1 MKHPAEVLR
10 ELLGRPGGVFAFGVS
25 NAFDAIL
32 AVMAGHEAIYSGGY
46 AASAMRGFP
55 DIGQVTATEMLQHH
69 QYITDTVKQTPCIG
83 DADDGYG
90 DAKNVRRTIY
100 DLLTKTRLAAIHL
113 EDQVGPKR
121 CGHIAGKG
129 VLSLD
134 EAVGKIRAAVKV
146 REELSSPVV
155 LIART
160 DAAGAAGS
168 NPDERFG
175 CDIQAA
181 AERAAA
187 YAAAGA
193 DGVWPELPDE
203 NADSLEEFV
212 EEFRRRW
219 RSPETFVAVNI
230 SMSFSWTHPNMLTS
244 RKIRELGVKLPF
256 STYPSLREEAMAVL
270 AAAYRFRADYIDAV
284 KRTLERSRNTPVE
297 KIMDVLG
304 VKWWQDFEREF
315 IPGADERLRKS
326 QGHK

>member
-146 REELSSPVV
+146 RKNLVHRSFLSPAPTRLAPPAQTPTNDS
-155 LIART
+155 
-160 DAAGAAGS
+160 AAIFK
-168 NPDERFG
+168 PR
-175 CDIQAA
+175 
-181 AERAAA
+181 
-187 YAAAGA
+187 
-193 DGVWPELPDE
+193 L
-203 NADSLEEFV
+203 NA
-212 EEFRRRW
+212 RRRTPPPEPTASGRSFRTRMRILWKNLW
-219 RSPETFVAVNI
+219 RNFAE
-230 SMSFSWTHPNMLTS
+230 
-244 RKIRELGVKLPF
+244 G
-256 STYPSLREEAMAVL
+256 
-270 AAAYRFRADYIDAV
+270 
-284 KRTLERSRNTPVE
+284 
-297 KIMDVLG
+297 G
-304 VKWWQDFEREF
+304 
-315 IPGADERLRKS
+315 GLRK
-326 QGHK
+326 HLLR